1 MKTSLQLSKT
11 ALLLSIAMIHC
22 GGAGAEPVAPTV
34 AESSTPPQDAPKERA
49 GEASIGAEFGGMN
62 EAEVARAFAST
73 YDALETCLEDGSQ
86 GMPYLAGAIHFYLE
100 VDASGAVLHAHVEK
114 SDLGDHDISQCML
127 GVLKNRTWPKPVGG
141 PIGKIRG
148 NRNYF
153 PPSDV
158 TPPTTW
164 ESDKVAPALEALA
177 EPIAQCKA
185 EVQGS
190 FTATAYVGTIVQP
203 ASPEDKKG
211 EPVEVGKIMAVDVI
225 PPDKEGVGAID
236 CLIKALRSG
245 TYPSPGQR
253 PAKVTFSL

>member
-1 MKTSLQLSKT
+1 MKTSLYLSNT

-22 GGAGAEPVAPTV
+22 GGAGAEPVAPTA
-34 AESSTPPQDAPKERA
+34 AESSTPPDNKPKERA

-86 GMPYLAGAIHFYLE
+86 GMPYLAGSIHFYLE
-100 VDASGAVLHAHVEK
+100 VDASGSVLHAHVEK
-114 SDLGDHDISQCML
+114 SDLGDNDISQCML
-127 GVLKNRTWPKPVGG
+127 GVLKKRTWPKPVGG

-158 TPPTTW
+158 TPPTAW
-164 ESDKVAPALEALA
+164 ESDKVATALEELA

-185 EVQGS
+185 GAS
-190 FTATAYVGTIVQP
+190 GTFTATAYVGTIMQP
-203 ASPEDKKG
+203 VRPEDTTG
-211 EPVEVGKIMAVDVI
+211 ESVEIGKMMAVDVI
-225 PPDKEGVGAID
+225 PPDKDGVGAID
-236 CLIKALRSG
+236 CLVKALRSG